1 MEKPIYKAGKKNLE
15 KTMLEGKGRYWKIG
29 KKLYVYL
36 PYTVVVDSAF
46 PLKERKGDVK
56 VRIVGETLI
65 IERMKK

>member
-1 MEKPIYKAGKKNLE
+1 
-15 KTMLEGKGRYWKIG
+15 MLEGKGRYWKIG

-56 VRIVGETLI
+56 VRIVGETLVL
-65 IERMKK
+65 ERMKK